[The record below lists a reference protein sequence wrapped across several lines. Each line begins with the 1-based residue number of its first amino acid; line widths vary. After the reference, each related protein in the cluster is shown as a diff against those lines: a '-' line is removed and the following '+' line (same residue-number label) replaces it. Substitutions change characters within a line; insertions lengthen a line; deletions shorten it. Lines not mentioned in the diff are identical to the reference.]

1 MFTVNCC
8 STPTRYRVVNT
19 DIIIYCIH
27 ESPLAIQCLKSDLS
41 IGKAEWI
48 GKVLAKSFAFDGMEV
63 VEETAVLTKS
73 WTQSILF

>member
-1 MFTVNCC
+1 
-8 STPTRYRVVNT
+8 
-19 DIIIYCIH
+19 
-27 ESPLAIQCLKSDLS
+27 LS